1 MLHKV
6 IRWLSLLAALTA
18 FLGCSVAAP
27 VTVLPPVL
35 DLEAYKSSGE
45 LESTRRINSSDPI
58 YRRLSVLLSKEAG
71 EWSRS
76 AASYKT
82 GPFILRGEGVIV
94 RCYRAMLVVD
104 VLSDGRSTSYKKSLP
119 DALVE
124 LGLGSTGSAG
134 QTAGRE

>member
-6 IRWLSLLAALTA
+6 IRWMSLLTALTA

-27 VTVLPPVL
+27 VKALPPVL
-35 DLEAYKSSGE
+35 VLEAYKSSGE
-45 LESTRRINSSDPI
+45 LESTRSIDSSDPI
-58 YRRLSVLLSKEAG
+58 YRRLSALLSKETG

-94 RCYRAMLVVD
+94 RCYRDMLVVD
-104 VLSDGRSTSYKKSLP
+104 VLSDGKATSYKKSIP
-119 DALVE
+119 DVLSE
-124 LGLGSTGSAG
+124 LGIS
-134 QTAGRE
+134 R